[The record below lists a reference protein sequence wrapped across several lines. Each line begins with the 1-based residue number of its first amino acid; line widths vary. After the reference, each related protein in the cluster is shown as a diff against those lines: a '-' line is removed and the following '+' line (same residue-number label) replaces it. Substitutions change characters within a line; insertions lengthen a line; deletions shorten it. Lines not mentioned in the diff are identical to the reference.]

1 MSLARASL
9 CPPAPIIEPFESS
22 FGGYSGQSGCSLS
35 SSVQTYIHVAP
46 RHLRSP
52 PEVQNSSSGQCI
64 ALADETSGISSY
76 VLMRAAVQQV
86 SVPIPLPLTDSLFPA
101 NLLGIKSRPA
111 VVEDRLQP

>member
-9 CPPAPIIEPFESS
+9 CPPALIIEPFESS

-76 VLMRAAVQQV
+76 VLMRAVQV

-101 NLLGIKSRPA
+101 NLLGVKSRPA